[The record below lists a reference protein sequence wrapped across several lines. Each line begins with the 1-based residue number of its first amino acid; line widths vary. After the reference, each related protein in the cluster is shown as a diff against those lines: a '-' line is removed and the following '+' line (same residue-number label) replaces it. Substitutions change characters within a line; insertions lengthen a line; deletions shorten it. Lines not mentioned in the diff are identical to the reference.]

1 MLELNFDMAQT
12 IAFAVV
18 LLLIG
23 RVIKKWIPVLERF
36 FIPAPVIGGTL
47 FSIIL
52 LIGHQTESFT
62 INFNGDIRV
71 LLMTAFFTTIGFS
84 ASLKILKSGG
94 IGVLI
99 FLIVATILV
108 IIQDV
113 VGVSLE

>member
-23 RVIKKWIPVLERF
+23 RVIKKWIPILERF

-52 LIGHQTESFT
+52 LVGHETEAFT
-62 INFNGDIRV
+62 INFKLNYLSING
-71 LLMTAFFTTIGFS
+71 
-84 ASLKILKSGG
+84 
-94 IGVLI
+94 
-99 FLIVATILV
+99 
-108 IIQDV
+108 
-113 VGVSLE
+113 